1 MHLGGGAG
9 GWKGEFC
16 FLCLSHD
23 LSSHVV
29 LLFVFFPSWST
40 VGKATHPINPCKSVE
55 HDLCACVQGNWS
67 WRNFFVGL
75 TELAAIREA
84 FPPTCK
90 SDPNK
95 MPVKWYVM
103 YPISLSVSP
112 SHKPSCSFC
121 WQNPKLWTLTCCFS
135 HKLRSLPCSVKRG
148 VEKDW
153 FLHSVSVGE
162 CHCVCTTSVNLHPHW
177 WCLVVV

>member
-1 MHLGGGAG
+1 MHLVGAG

-16 FLCLSHD
+16 FLCFSDD
-23 LSSHVV
+23 LSAHDV

-40 VGKATHPINPCKSVE
+40 VGKATDPINPCKSVE
-55 HDLCACVQGNWS
+55 HDLCACVQWNWLR
-67 WRNFFVGL
+67 RNLFVGL
-75 TELAAIREA
+75 TELPAICEA

-112 SHKPSCSFC
+112 SHKLSCSFC
-121 WQNPKLWTLTCCFS
+121 RQNPKPWTLTGRFS
-135 HKLRSLPCSVKRG
+135 HKLHSLPCSVKRG

-153 FLHSVSVGE
+153 FLHSVLVSE
-162 CHCVCTTSVNLHPHW
+162 CHCVCKTSVNSLPHS

>member
-1 MHLGGGAG
+1 MHLGGGG
-9 GWKGEFC
+9 GLERGI
-16 FLCLSHD
+16 LLS
-23 LSSHVV
+23 LFVSWSSSHVV
-29 LLFVFFPSWST
+29 LLFVLVPSWST
-40 VGKATHPINPCKSVE
+40 VGKATDPINPCKSVG
-55 HDLCACVQGNWS
+55 HDLCACVQRNWLR
-67 WRNFFVGL
+67 RNLFVGL
-75 TELAAIREA
+75 TELPAIRAA

-112 SHKPSCSFC
+112 SHKLSCSFC
-121 WQNPKLWTLTCCFS
+121 WQNPKPWILTCCFY
-135 HKLRSLPCSVKRG
+135 HKLHSLPCSVKRG

-153 FLHSVSVGE
+153 FLHSVLVSE
-162 CHCVCTTSVNLHPHW
+162 CHCVCKTSVNSLPHW